1 MIAPRQDSS
10 ASQVESWLS
19 LEQRQG
25 EQSVTCVPISS
36 LSISDSPRLRGEN
49 AEHIRTLA
57 ATQVDLPPIIVHR
70 STMSVIDG
78 VHRLRVAELRGQ
90 RTIAVKFFGGD
101 DADAFILAVKSN
113 IAHGLPLSLADRK
126 YAARRI
132 IASHPQWS
140 DRLIATVT
148 GLAAKTIADIRS
160 SPAITATSPSARIG
174 QDGRVR
180 PIDATERRKAAL
192 QIIEENPS
200 LSLREIARIV
210 GISPE
215 TARDVRNRLRRGE
228 DPLSRRQGRRHEHQ
242 NTAADHVGSGNR
254 AGRDHVAQ
262 QERVVAIQRLT
273 ADPALRFSESGRAL
287 LRLLNMHTMSDDAW
301 DNIIQNVPPHC
312 QGAIVNVARGCAQLW
327 MDFADKVERS
337 SVPAPPGMTQ
347 HN

>member
-10 ASQVESWLS
+10 ALQMESWLS
-19 LEQRQG
+19 LEQGQG
-25 EQSVTCVPISS
+25 EQSVTYVPISS
-36 LSISDSPRLRGEN
+36 LSISDSPRLRGES

-57 ATQVDLPPIIVHR
+57 AAQVDLPPIIVHR
-70 STMSVIDG
+70 RTMSVIDG

-90 RTIAVKFFGGD
+90 HTIAVKFFGGD
-101 DADAFILAVKSN
+101 DADAFVLAVKSN
-113 IAHGLPLSLADRK
+113 IAHGLPLSLADKK

-148 GLAAKTIADIRS
+148 GLAAKTISDLRN
-160 SPAITATSPSARIG
+160 SPTIAATSPSARIG

-192 QIIEENPS
+192 QLIEENPG

-215 TARDVRNRLRRGE
+215 TARDVRNRLHRGE
-228 DPLSRRQGRRHEHQ
+228 DPLTRRQNIKHDCR
-242 NTAADHVGSGNR
+242 NVAADHIDNTNR
-254 AGRDHVAQ
+254 AILFDNVSQ
-262 QERVVAIQRLT
+262 QKRLAAIQRLT

-287 LRLLNMHTMSDDAW
+287 LRLLNMHGMSDEAW
-301 DNIIQNVPPHC
+301 EKIIQNVPPHC
-312 QGAIVNVARGCAQLW
+312 QGAIVQLARECAQLW
-327 MDFADKVERS
+327 MDFANQVERNITNT
-337 SVPAPPGMTQ
+337 A
-347 HN
+347 